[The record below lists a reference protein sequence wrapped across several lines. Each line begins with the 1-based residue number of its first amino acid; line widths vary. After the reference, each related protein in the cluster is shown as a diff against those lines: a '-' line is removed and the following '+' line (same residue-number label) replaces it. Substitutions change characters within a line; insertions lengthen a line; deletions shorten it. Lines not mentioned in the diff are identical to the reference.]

1 MRARSGGVGVVCRPD
16 LRFRG
21 RSWSDQ
27 VQLVMVGLGSGRDRT
42 SWAGRSYVR
51 PDRAEPVVK

>member
-1 MRARSGGVGVVCRPD
+1 MRARSGGVGVVCRSD
-16 LRFRG
+16 LCFRG

-27 VQLVMVGLGSGRDRT
+27 VQLVMVWLGSGRDR
-42 SWAGRSYVR
+42 WAGQSCVR